1 MSLKAFHVFFI
12 LTALACCGFTA
23 VWAGGRFAAGIDSG
37 SLPIALASGAAFAL
51 GVPYLGWF
59 LRKAKTFR

>member
-12 LTALACCGFTA
+12 FISLACCGFTA
-23 VWAGGRFAAGIDSG
+23 VWAGQRVAAGMDSG
-37 SLPIALASGAAFAL
+37 SLAVAIASGAVFTL

-59 LRKAKTFR
+59 LRKSKSFR